1 MTDLRLFPAPDAI
14 RSNRDGGYDL
24 QTTDR
29 PGGRDL
35 VTVEGGGNLRQ
46 ALILRLLTPQGALAA
61 LGHPEY
67 GSRLHELV
75 GERNDAATRNR
86 AKMAVLQAITSDPR
100 VAAVVTVDVT
110 ASPADPSQVDIVAT
124 VQAVAGGP
132 PVVVAVTGVAL

>member
-14 RSNRDGGYDL
+14 RSDRDGGYDL
-24 QTTDR
+24 QTADR

-35 VTVEGGGNLRQ
+35 LTIDGAENLRQ
-46 ALILRLLTPQGALAA
+46 ALTLRLLTPQGALTA

-67 GSRLHELV
+67 GSRLHELI

-86 AKMAVLQAITSDPR
+86 AKMAVLQAIAADPR
-100 VAAVVTVDVT
+100 VAAVLSVDT
-110 ASPADPSQVDIVAT
+110 AASATDPSQLDIVAT

-132 PVVVAVTGVAL
+132 PVTVALTGVPL